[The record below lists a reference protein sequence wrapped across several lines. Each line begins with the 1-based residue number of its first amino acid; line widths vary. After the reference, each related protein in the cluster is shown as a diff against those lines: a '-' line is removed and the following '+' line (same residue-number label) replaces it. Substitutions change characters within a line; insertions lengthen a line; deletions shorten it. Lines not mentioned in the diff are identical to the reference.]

1 MVWVVGRAV
10 TDSGVKMAMFGPLA
24 QEAQGAHGWEI
35 SPLKQ
40 SLERG
45 SSPLWKRGVRVT
57 QLTNQSPTVSIELVN
72 FLLKGA
78 EWAGKEIILV
88 CCVEPREVKD
98 AGKRKKMSLISENK
112 PLQSQNYWNQPCRQ
126 VNKIGKN
133 RRRLLMSRPAAW
145 EGSKWWRSQKEAGKE
160 GKASQIP
167 IIKEQES
174 PPSTPTWNG
183 KEAHFAG

>member
-1 MVWVVGRAV
+1 M
-10 TDSGVKMAMFGPLA
+10 
-24 QEAQGAHGWEI
+24 
-35 SPLKQ
+35 
-40 SLERG
+40 
-45 SSPLWKRGVRVT
+45 
-57 QLTNQSPTVSIELVN
+57 
-72 FLLKGA
+72 
-78 EWAGKEIILV
+78 
-88 CCVEPREVKD
+88 KD
-98 AGKRKKMSLISENK
+98 AGKREKMSLISENK

-174 PPSTPTWNG
+174 PPPPPTPTLLHGTGRKHILQDEATAQHTDCPDSPLSETG
-183 KEAHFAG
+183 KNKLALDSYSLPPDLTLLLS